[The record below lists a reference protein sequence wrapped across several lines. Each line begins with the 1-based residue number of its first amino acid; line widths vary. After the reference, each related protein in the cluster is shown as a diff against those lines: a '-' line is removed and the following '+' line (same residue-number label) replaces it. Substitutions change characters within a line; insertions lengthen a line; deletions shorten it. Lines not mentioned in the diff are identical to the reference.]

1 MRIKAGTAIFAL
13 SLLVLASTARA
24 QQSLITTLTLGPNQ
38 IGLVKTA
45 PGITTRIAF
54 SEPVKEIICGDLYDT
69 TSGKGSFVV
78 QRSDNDVFLKPVV
91 PKGLSNLFVKTGER
105 GENVYS
111 LDLVI
116 VPVAE
121 AYRMVTVASSV
132 ASPAAGSQQSPAS
145 DQTGSETA
153 AKTIAAAQKQAEDI
167 LANARGQAGQIVTQ
181 AEKRAADSDRQ
192 AVQRSTDLERK
203 TTERMEQEIQRR
215 FVRAMIQGVRD
226 VKVNDS
232 YVNQKRIEIML
243 DPRILTFDE
252 RSYLRYTIKNN
263 SEKEFAFSSLSLEK
277 SSGKEKR
284 EIPAEINQGRVENR
298 LKAGETIIGIIVFDS
313 RLVTE
318 TDRLT
323 LFVRGEGNIEI
334 ARLNIQ

>member
-1 MRIKAGTAIFAL
+1 MIIAL
-13 SLLVLASTARA
+13 SLLVFASTAQA

-38 IGLVKTA
+38 IGLVKTT
-45 PGITTRIAF
+45 PGITTRITF
-54 SEPVKEIICGDLYDT
+54 SEPVKEIICGDLYDS

-116 VPVAE
+116 VPTAE
-121 AYRMVTVASSV
+121 AYRMVTVANSA
-132 ASPAAGSQQSPAS
+132 ASPATDSQQPSTAEHAA
-145 DQTGSETA
+145 SETA
-153 AKTIAAAQKQAEDI
+153 AKTIADAQKQAEDI
-167 LANARGQAGQIVTQ
+167 LANARGQAGQIVAQ
-181 AEKRAADSDRQ
+181 AEKRAVDSDRQ

-203 TTERMEQEIQRR
+203 TNERMEQEIQRR
-215 FVRAMIQGVRD
+215 FMRAMIQGVRD

-232 YVNQKRIEIML
+232 YVAQKRIEIML
-243 DPRILTFDE
+243 DPRMLTFDE
-252 RSYLRYTIKNN
+252 KSYLRYTIKNN
-263 SEKEFAFSSLSLEK
+263 SDKDFAFSSLALEI
-277 SSGKEKR
+277 SSGKEKK
-284 EIPAEINQGRVENR
+284 EIPAEIKQGRVENK

-313 RLVTE
+313 KLVLE
-318 TDRLT
+318 TDKLT
-323 LFVRGEGNIEI
+323 LSVRGEGNIEI

>member
-1 MRIKAGTAIFAL
+1 MYSKAGTLIIAL
-13 SLLVLASTARA
+13 SLMVLAPAARA

-54 SEPVKEIICGDLYDT
+54 SEPVKEIICGDLYDN

-111 LDLVI
+111 LDLVV

-121 AYRMVTVASSV
+121 AYRMVTVASQAV
-132 ASPAAGSQQSPAS
+132 APQQSTAGDQPAS
-145 DQTGSETA
+145 DTS
-153 AKTIAAAQKQAEDI
+153 AKALAAAQKQAEDI
-167 LANARGQAGQIVTQ
+167 LANARGQAGHIVAQ

-192 AVQRSTDLERK
+192 AVQRSTDLERQ

-215 FVRAMIQGVRD
+215 FMRAMIQGVRD
-226 VKVNDS
+226 VRVNDS
-232 YVNQKRIEIML
+232 FVAQKRIEITL
-243 DPRILTFDE
+243 DPRILSFDE
-252 RSYLRYTIKNN
+252 KSYLRYTIKNN
-263 SEKEFAFSSLSLEK
+263 SDKEFAFSSLSLER
-277 SSGKEKR
+277 STGKEKK
-284 EIPAEINQGRVENR
+284 EIPAEINQGRAENR

-313 RLVTE
+313 KLVTE

>member
-1 MRIKAGTAIFAL
+1 MIIVL

-24 QQSLITTLTLGPNQ
+24 QQTLITTLTLGPNQ
-38 IGLVKTA
+38 IGLVKTT

-69 TSGKGSFVV
+69 NTGKGSFVV
-78 QRSDNDVFLKPVV
+78 QRSDKDVFLKPVV
-91 PKGLSNLFVKTGER
+91 SKGLSNLFVKTGER

-111 LDLVI
+111 LDLLI

-121 AYRMVTVASSV
+121 AYRMVTIASGP
-132 ASPAAGSQQSPAS
+132 ASPAAGSQQAHTA
-145 DQTGSETA
+145 DQTASETA
-153 AKTIAAAQKQAEDI
+153 EKAIAAAQKQAEDI
-167 LANARGQAGQIVTQ
+167 LANARGQAGQIVAQ
-181 AEKRAADSDRQ
+181 AEKRASDSDLQ
-192 AVQRSTDLERK
+192 ALQRSTDLERK
-203 TTERMEQEIQRR
+203 TAERMEQEIQRR

-226 VKVNDS
+226 VRVNDS
-232 YVNQKRIEIML
+232 FVAQKRIELSL

-252 RSYLRYTIKNN
+252 KSYLRYTIKNN
-263 SEKEFAFSSLSLEK
+263 SDKDFAFSSLSLEK
-277 SSGKEKR
+277 SSGKEKK

-298 LKAGETIIGIIVFDS
+298 LKAGESIIGIIVFDS
-313 RLVTE
+313 KLVTE

>member
-1 MRIKAGTAIFAL
+1 MYSKAGKMIVAL

-24 QQSLITTLTLGPNQ
+24 QQSLVTTLTLGPNQ
-38 IGLVKTA
+38 VGLVKTT

-54 SEPVKEIICGDLYDT
+54 SEPVKEIICGDLYDVN
-69 TSGKGSFVV
+69 SGKGSFVV

-91 PKGLSNLFVKTGER
+91 SKGLSNLFVKTGER

-121 AYRMVTVASSV
+121 AYRMVTITNQ
-132 ASPAAGSQQSPAS
+132 AAAPQQSPTA
-145 DQTGSETA
+145 DQSTSETS
-153 AKTIAAAQKQAEDI
+153 AKAIAAAQKQAEDI
-167 LANARGQAGQIVTQ
+167 LANARGQAGQIIAQ

-203 TTERMEQEIQRR
+203 TAERMEQEVQRR
-215 FVRAMIQGVRD
+215 FMRAMIQGVRD

-232 YVNQKRIEIML
+232 FVAQKRIEISL
-243 DPRILTFDE
+243 DPRLLTFDE
-252 RSYLRYTIKNN
+252 KSYLRYTIKNN
-263 SEKEFAFSSLSLEK
+263 SDKEFAFSSLSLER
-277 SSGKEKR
+277 SSGKEKK

-313 RLVTE
+313 KLVTE

>member
-1 MRIKAGTAIFAL
+1 MRIKAGTMIIAL
-13 SLLVLASTARA
+13 SLLVFSSTARA

-38 IGLVKTA
+38 IGLVKTT
-45 PGITTRIAF
+45 PGITTRITF
-54 SEPVKEIICGDLYDT
+54 SEPVKEIICGDLYDS

-116 VPVAE
+116 VPTAE
-121 AYRMVTVASSV
+121 AYRMVTVANSA
-132 ASPAAGSQQSPAS
+132 ASPATGSQQPPAA
-145 DQTGSETA
+145 DQAASETA
-153 AKTIAAAQKQAEDI
+153 AKSVAAAQKQAEDI
-167 LANARGQAGQIVTQ
+167 LANARGQAGQIIAQ
-181 AEKRAADSDRQ
+181 AEKRAVDSDRQ
-192 AVQRSTDLERK
+192 ALQRSTDLERR
-203 TTERMEQEIQRR
+203 TAERLEQEVQRR
-215 FVRAMIQGVRD
+215 FMRAMIQGVRD
-226 VKVNDS
+226 VRVNDS
-232 YVNQKRIEIML
+232 YVAQKRIEITL
-243 DPRILTFDE
+243 DPRMLTFDE
-252 RSYLRYTIKNN
+252 KSYLRYTIKNN
-263 SEKEFAFSSLSLEK
+263 SDKEFAFSSLSLER

-313 RLVTE
+313 KLLTE